1 MQQLQQISLLGQQV
15 AFYALLLDITAKAA
29 KATKVQQQKQLGIQQ
44 QQQLEEKSIA
54 VANIV

>member
-29 KATKVQQQKQLGIQQ
+29 KGEPKCSSRNSLGYSSSNN
-44 QQQLEEKSIA
+44 LKKSQ
-54 VANIV
+54 